1 MRDSLSAAEQIK
13 SKLEKDFKENQ
24 INTENLMGIEAKLTA
39 LRNRISKSDPMD
51 YKNIKLIY
59 DEAVNIKTS
68 LNVEYTAVKH
78 YKKLNNLTEI
88 LHYRPA
94 IKN

>member
-1 MRDSLSAAEQIK
+1 
-13 SKLEKDFKENQ
+13 
-24 INTENLMGIEAKLTA
+24 MGIEAKLTA

-59 DEAVNIKTS
+59 DEAVNIKSS

-78 YKKLNNLTEI
+78 FKLNNLTEI

>member
-78 YKKLNNLTEI
+78 YKKLKNLTEI